1 MPGSFIDFGHF
12 LKQQRELRG
21 LSRDVAALED
31 GQNDRFPELVFVV
44 NHLKAY
50 AQVLGLSP
58 DDVLNRFHEIPGT
71 LAPTEQSPV
80 ALEAARRKSAWKV
93 LVLLA
98 VLLLAAGAA
107 LWWWTETA
115 RVQPR
120 GQVPAGTTGVEL
132 SAAAAL

>member
-1 MPGSFIDFGHF
+1 MPGSFIDFGNF

-21 LSRDVAALED
+21 LSRDDVARQTRIPPTLVAALED

-44 NHLKAY
+44 NHLRAY

-58 DDVLNRFHEIPGT
+58 DEVLNRFHEIPGT
-71 LAPTEQSPV
+71 LAPTEQSPI

-98 VLLLAAGAA
+98 VLVLAAGAA

-115 RVQPR
+115 RTPPK
-120 GQVPAGTTGVEL
+120 GQLER
-132 SAAAAL
+132 